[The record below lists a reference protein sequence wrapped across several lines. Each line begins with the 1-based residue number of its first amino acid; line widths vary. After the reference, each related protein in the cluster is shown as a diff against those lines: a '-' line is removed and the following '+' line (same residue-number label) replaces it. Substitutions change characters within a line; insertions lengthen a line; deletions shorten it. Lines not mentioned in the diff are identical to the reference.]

1 MRLRKGIERRME
13 TKKWKLNRK
22 KAGEAVLFWGIMF
35 LTFYTLLRGQNL
47 GEIVQA
53 VKHMSVPYLVAAA
66 GLALFFVC
74 AEGSMIWYLLHAM
87 QAADGAGKSG
97 SKGSSLFRCIQYS
110 FLGFFYSGI
119 TPSAT
124 GGQPV
129 QLYYMNKDGN
139 KGADST
145 VVLMTVA
152 VLYKLVLVWIG
163 CGLLIFCGSPLH
175 LALENY
181 FPLYLVGLLLNI
193 VVIAVVLAAMLFPRW
208 MVRAASWFEKK
219 MICIGFWKESET
231 RMEKVREFTGN
242 YKRAVDWL
250 KGQPGKLLVLIA
262 VTFLQRC
269 SVFLLTYMVY
279 RGFGESGTSVWEVMI
294 LQASVYIA
302 VDMLPLPGAQGITE
316 FMYRSVFASVFSQS
330 YLIPS
335 MLVSR
340 GLNFYFLLVVSLLVV
355 VWNKAAAVQNRSLG
369 STER

>member
-1 MRLRKGIERRME
+1 ME
-13 TKKWKLNRK
+13 IKKRKLNRK
-22 KAGEAVLFWGIMF
+22 KVGEAVFFFGIMF
-35 LTFYTLLRGQNL
+35 LTFYTLLHGQNL

-53 VKHMSVPYLVAAA
+53 VKHMSVPYLLAAA
-66 GLALFFVC
+66 GLAIFFVC

-87 QAADGAGKSG
+87 QTADGPEISG
-97 SKGSSLFRCIQYS
+97 GRGSSLFRCIQYS

-139 KGADST
+139 KGSDST

-152 VLYKLVLVWIG
+152 AVYKFVLVVIG
-163 CGLLIFCGSPLH
+163 CGMLLLCGGKLRTE
-175 LALENY
+175 LGIY
-181 FPLYLVGLLLNI
+181 FPLYLLGLLLN
-193 VVIAVVLAAMLFPRW
+193 VVVVAVVLCAMLYPGW
-208 MVRAASWFEKK
+208 MVRVASWFEKK
-219 MICIGFWKESET
+219 MIRLGLWKESGI

-250 KGQPGKLLVLIA
+250 KGQPGKLLGLFA

-269 SVFLLTYMVY
+269 SVFMLTYMVY
-279 RGFGESGTSVWEVMI
+279 RGFGQRGTSVWQVLL
-294 LQASVYIA
+294 LQASIYIA

-316 FMYRSVFASVFSQS
+316 LMYQSVFATVFSKD

-340 GLNFYFLLVVSLLVV
+340 GLNFYFLLVVSLIVV
-355 VWNKAAAVQNRSLG
+355 IWNKAATVRRRN
-369 STER
+369 

>member
-22 KAGEAVLFWGIMF
+22 KAGEAVLFLGIMF

-87 QAADGAGKSG
+87 QAADGAGKSK

-163 CGLLIFCGSPLH
+163 CGLLIFCGRPLH

-181 FPLYLVGLLLNI
+181 F
-193 VVIAVVLAAMLFPRW
+193 R
-208 MVRAASWFEKK
+208 
-219 MICIGFWKESET
+219 
-231 RMEKVREFTGN
+231 
-242 YKRAVDWL
+242 
-250 KGQPGKLLVLIA
+250 
-262 VTFLQRC
+262 
-269 SVFLLTYMVY
+269 
-279 RGFGESGTSVWEVMI
+279 
-294 LQASVYIA
+294 YIWS
-302 VDMLPLPGAQGITE
+302 DCC
-316 FMYRSVFASVFSQS
+316 
-330 YLIPS
+330 
-335 MLVSR
+335 
-340 GLNFYFLLVVSLLVV
+340 
-355 VWNKAAAVQNRSLG
+355 
-369 STER
+369 